1 MRGSGDIDDVVR
13 IARMEVASSVSPVGI
28 RGSRPIRRRRRRRRR
43 IPANPCS
50 SIHARVGVDSSRGG
64 GGSNRGA
71 LGCASRME
79 VDGGRVGVIR
89 AIPADGGCIAC
100 GTVDE
105 GRGA

>member
-1 MRGSGDIDDVVR
+1 
-13 IARMEVASSVSPVGI
+13 MEVASSVSPVGI